1 MTIRTMKKYTDKFG
15 NVSSLAWLRYWILA
29 TLGLVL
35 ALNQVQVLANDNHQ
49 ASLTRAQEWLDVGQA
64 QAAYDLLLPLEGDLA
79 GEPVYDYLYG
89 QSALGVG
96 QNTRAAFAFERCLS
110 INSMN
115 GLCRLGMARA
125 HMALTEVDSA
135 RMELR
140 TLAQSG
146 APTEVNSIVTDYLDE
161 LTGTES
167 GHEDSRLRSYV
178 QLGIGYDSNINNA
191 TSKSQ
196 IGIPLFGGL
205 KMNLSREGRERSSGF
220 NQAAFNIRYSTPIGT
235 SNWRFIADGNLAA
248 TGNWNTHSYNTAVT
262 DVGVGATY
270 KAYRHQLT
278 GKLIGQNYN
287 LGGRNYRNMLGVL
300 GQYAYSVSDQ
310 AEVSGFLQASQMRY
324 PDMRLRDSY
333 RYTAGVSWAQALAA
347 NRAVIYSSLYGG
359 TENKKYSRA
368 PDSYGHKF
376 AGLRVGGMYMAT
388 PRLQLEAG
396 VGAERRRYGGQEF
409 LFLKRRTETAYD
421 AYVGMNYSV
430 NRKLSLRPQY
440 RYAQT
445 DSSIPL
451 NTYQR
456 HTFMVNLRYELF

>member
-1 MTIRTMKKYTDKFG
+1 MISVKTKHKQKG
-15 NVSSLAWLRYWILA
+15 GSHWL
-29 TLGLVL
+29 L
-35 ALNQVQVLANDNHQ
+35 ALAGLTLALTQTPVMADTTHQ
-49 ASLTRAQEWLDVGQA
+49 ASLTRAQEWLAVGQA
-64 QAAYDLLLPLEGDLA
+64 QAAYDVLLPLEGTLSGDPA
-79 GEPVYDYLYG
+79 YDYLYG
-89 QSALGVG
+89 QAALGTG

-110 INSMN
+110 VNSMN

-125 HMALTEVDSA
+125 HMALTEVESA
-135 RMELR
+135 RLELK

-167 GHEDSRLRSYV
+167 GHEEDSRLRSYV
-178 QLGIGYDSNINNA
+178 QLGIGYDSNINSA
-191 TSKSQ
+191 TSKSE
-196 IGIPLFGGL
+196 IAIPLFGGL
-205 KMNLSREGRERSSGF
+205 KMKLDREGQRQDSGF
-220 NQAAFNIRYSTPIGT
+220 NQAAFNIRYSTPLGA
-235 SNWRFIADGNLAA
+235 SSWRFIADGNLSA
-248 TGNWNTHSYNTAVT
+248 TGNWATHSYNTAIA
-262 DVGVGATY
+262 DVGIGATY

-278 GKLIGQNYN
+278 GKLVGQNYN
-287 LGGRNYRNMLGVL
+287 LGGHNYRNMLGVL
-300 GQYAYSVSDQ
+300 GQYAYTVSDT

-347 NRAVIYSSLYGG
+347 NRAVAYASIYGG
-359 TENKKYSRA
+359 TENKRYSGA

-376 AGLRVGGMYMAT
+376 AGLRIGGMYMAT
-388 PRLQLEAG
+388 PRMQLEAG

-421 AYVGMNYSV
+421 AYVGVNYSL

-451 NTYQR
+451 NSYQR